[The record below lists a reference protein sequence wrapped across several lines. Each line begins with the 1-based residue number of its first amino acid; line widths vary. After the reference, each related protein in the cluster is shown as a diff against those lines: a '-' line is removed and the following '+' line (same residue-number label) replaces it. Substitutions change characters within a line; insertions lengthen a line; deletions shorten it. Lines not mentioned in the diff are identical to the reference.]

1 MHHAARQPLWRPGL
15 LEGQVVAVAGRAG
28 GAGRAAAE
36 ACGEVGAHVEQL
48 GDEGHRL
55 DLLDEPAVESAIAAI
70 AAPEQG
76 LDTVVIDAASVFAAA
91 GAPDRALRAATT
103 AAWVVARA
111 AATGVM
117 IDAPEGGKI
126 IVLAPS
132 PDAGRHAAAVRT
144 ALENLAR
151 TLSIEWSR
159 HRIRTVTIAPGPRTS
174 AADVA
179 SLVVYLGSPAGD
191 YFSGCVFSLDGL
203 ALRADPGYAADA

>member
-15 LEGQVVAVAGRAG
+15 LDGQVVAVAGCAG
-28 GAGRAAAE
+28 GAGRAAAV

-48 GDEGHRL
+48 GDEGHRV
-55 DLLDEPAVESAIAAI
+55 DLLDETAVQSAIAAI

-76 LDTVVIDAASVFAAA
+76 INTVVIDAGSVFAGA
-91 GAPDRALRAATT
+91 GTPDHALRAATT

-126 IVLAPS
+126 IVLAP
-132 PDAGRHAAAVRT
+132 PPVAGRHAEAVRK

-159 HRIRTVTIAPGPRTS
+159 HRIRTTAIAPGPRTP

-191 YFSGCVFSLDGL
+191 YFSGCVFSLNGT
-203 ALRADPGYAADA
+203 AWSVGPG